1 MNKPVRWTF
10 VRKVELL
17 NEIRA
22 GLLSPAEACVQ
33 FDIEPEELSRWQE
46 LFLLGGETALMA
58 GQAQKYRQRPAH
70 NNSKASSNAWHL
82 RLTCN
87 DPIEIRK

>member
-22 GLLSPAEACVQ
+22 GLVSPAEALSQ
-33 FDIEPEELSRWQE
+33 FGIGPEELSRWQE
-46 LFLLGGETALMA
+46 LIRLGGKAALMA
-58 GQAQKYRQRPAH
+58 GQVEKYRQMPAH
-70 NNSKASSNAWHL
+70 NNSKASSTAWHL
-82 RLTCN
+82 RLTGN
-87 DPIEIRK
+87 DPIEIPK

>member
-22 GLLSPAEACVQ
+22 GLVSPAEALSQ
-33 FDIEPEELSRWQE
+33 FGIGPEELSRWQE
-46 LFLLGGETALMA
+46 LIRLGGNAALRA
-58 GQAQKYRQRPAH
+58 GQVQKYRQKPPH
-70 NNSKASSNAWHL
+70 NNSKAPSNAWYQ
-82 RLTCN
+82 RLTGN